1 MIALTPPVQAPLPV
15 PPPTSG
21 LAPHAVSGFDYLL
34 STKGMFAHP
43 VTILATAIVAG
54 ALALAPLIA
63 LALERAGK
71 LPPALSKDIWTRYR
85 TWLILAPSILIPILL
100 CPLAAML
107 MVCAASILCYRE
119 YARATGLFRHR
130 GLSAIVVV
138 GILGVTFASADH
150 WYNLFTALTPI
161 VVVLLAVA
169 GILPDQPKGY
179 IQRVSLA
186 VVAFLFFGAGLGHL
200 SYMANDAD
208 YRPILCMLILCTQ
221 LSDIAAY
228 CSGKAL
234 GKRKVF
240 PNTSPNKTLA
250 GHLGALIIVAPL
262 CALLTHWILKDS
274 AFDLP
279 HRLILLGLVVAIGAQ
294 MGDLMLGSIKRDLGI
309 KDMAATLPGHG
320 GFLDRFNSVL
330 LVAPAAFHYI
340 GMFVGFGL
348 DRMPRVFTMP

>member
-1 MIALTPPVQAPLPV
+1 MN
-15 PPPTSG
+15 
-21 LAPHAVSGFDYLL
+21 HLL
-34 STKGMFAHP
+34 STEGVFDHP
-43 VTILATAIVAG
+43 VTVLTTAIVVG
-54 ALALAPLIA
+54 ALALAPLAA
-63 LALERAGK
+63 LVLQKAGK
-71 LPPALSKDIWTRYR
+71 LPPSLAKDIWTRYR
-85 TWLILAPSILIPILL
+85 TWLVLAPAMLVPILVA
-100 CPLAAML
+100 PLGAML

-130 GLSAIVVV
+130 LLSAIVVT
-138 GILGVTFASADH
+138 GILGVTFAAADH

-161 VVVLLAVA
+161 TVVALAVA

-179 IQRVSLA
+179 TQRVSLA
-186 VVAFLFFGAGLGHL
+186 VVGFLVFGAGLGHL
-200 SYMANDAD
+200 SYMANDPG

-228 CSGKAL
+228 CFGKAL
-234 GKRKVF
+234 GRRKVF

-250 GHLGALIIVAPL
+250 GHLGALLVIAPL
-262 CALLTHWILKDS
+262 CAVLAHWILRGTD
-274 AFDLP
+274 FDWP
-279 HRLILLGLVVAIGAQ
+279 HRLALLGLLVAAGAQ

-348 DRMPRVFTMP
+348 ERAPRVFTG